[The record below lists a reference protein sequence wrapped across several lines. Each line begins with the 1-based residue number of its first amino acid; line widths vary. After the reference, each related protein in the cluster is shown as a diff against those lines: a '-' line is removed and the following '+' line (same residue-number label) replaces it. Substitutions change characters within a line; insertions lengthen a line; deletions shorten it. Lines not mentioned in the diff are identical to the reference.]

1 MKHITFSFAAGL
13 MTGALLFGGT
23 VAYAAV
29 LAERSTNRVFVD
41 AQEVQLDAYLIN
53 GKNYVQLREIGE
65 AVGFNVYWDG
75 AAQIDTTAPYTGE
88 APVTQV
94 RSNDTANSAYTQ
106 DAYHALRQVV
116 SGAERSN
123 SIPMTQETYEAMQR
137 TTAAISEWPC
147 YHMTRSTD
155 GTVFFQLSI
164 PQPTRTRRRIANR
177 L

>member
-1 MKHITFSFAAGL
+1 MKHITFSFAAGF
-13 MTGALLFGGT
+13 MTSALLFGGT
-23 VAYAAV
+23 VAYAAGV

-94 RSNDTANSAYTQ
+94 RSNDTANSAILNSAYTQ

-116 SGAERSN
+116 SGAERSD
-123 SIPMTQETYEAMQR
+123 SIP
-137 TTAAISEWPC
+137 I
-147 YHMTRSTD
+147 
-155 GTVFFQLSI
+155 
-164 PQPTRTRRRIANR
+164 
-177 L
+177 